1 MARLLRVV
9 LLALLALVAVLGVG
23 MFAPGRA
30 LATHGVVTVS
40 AVRWSVSVP
49 TRSWRGEVPRA
60 VVYRDA
66 VEADLDDD
74 DLDERR
80 ERASLPAVTPTTRT
94 ERAPGRP
101 ARALVSEP
109 PGATSRVAVG
119 SGRLRGPPA
128 V

>member
-1 MARLLRVV
+1 MLF
-9 LLALLALVAVLGVG
+9 ALIALVAVLGVG
-23 MFAPGRA
+23 ALAPGRA
-30 LATHGVVTVS
+30 LASHGPAGV
-40 AVRWSVSVP
+40 AVSVVRGSFSQP
-49 TRSWRGEVPRA
+49 RSWRPERPRA
-60 VVYRDA
+60 VVYREA

-74 DLDERR
+74 DIDERR

-101 ARALVSEP
+101 ARSLASEP
-109 PGATSRVAVG
+109 RSATSRVAVG

>member
-1 MARLLRVV
+1 M
-9 LLALLALVAVLGVG
+9 LLALIALVAVVG
-23 MFAPGRA
+23 AGAFAPGRA
-30 LATHGVVTVS
+30 HASDGVAAVTVS
-40 AVRWSVSVP
+40 AVRWSVGLP
-49 TRSWRGEVPRA
+49 TRAWRAEIPRA

-74 DLDERR
+74 DIDERR
-80 ERASLPAVTPTTRT
+80 ERASLPTVTPTTRS

-109 PGATSRVAVG
+109 PGAASRVAVG